1 MGKKPNAS
9 RQKVNHRNNKNDSDE
24 EDKLAALQEEA
35 ARLNCEVWEID
46 EVKKKLGDMEINSS
60 DEEEEKEQVKQKK
73 PTRQ

>member
-9 RQKVNHRNNKNDSDE
+9 RQKVNHRNKNDSDE

-35 ARLNCEVWEID
+35 ARLNCEVWEIE
-46 EVKKKLGDMEINSS
+46 EVKKKLGEVAIDSS
-60 DEEEEKEQVKQKK
+60 DEEEQKEQTKQKK